1 MFGCFRIQIYIIR
14 KVNDFNQ
21 LNEKAIDFVNKC
33 VTMNLL
39 ITYKQLRVRLNISLQ
54 VGIVKQVMFIHFTAT

>member
-1 MFGCFRIQIYIIR
+1 
-14 KVNDFNQ
+14 
-21 LNEKAIDFVNKC
+21 
-33 VTMNLL
+33 MNLL